1 MSNVENWYIYMYK
14 LKWRKVKIWNN
25 ELFFVL
31 GLKGRISS
39 WKIIFLMN
47 KFYDHHKIIEN
58 IRLFICNIF
67 KYLIH

>member
-14 LKWRKVKIWNN
+14 LKWRKVKIWYN

-39 WKIIFLMN
+39 WKSFL
-47 KFYDHHKIIEN
+47 DE
-58 IRLFICNIF
+58 
-67 KYLIH
+67 